1 MKDRTA
7 LVAVSAAMWGLDGL
21 LRKPLATALAPATV
35 VLWEHL
41 IVVLLIAPTLPVAFR
56 AYWRCGWRDRLAIAA
71 IGIGSSA
78 VATALFTKAFQV
90 AARTG
95 DFVGPL
101 VMQKTQPLFAVC
113 FAAVVLRERVRPG
126 FAWFALPALAGSW
139 LLAFPHP
146 FEVRMAAFT
155 VAALSLGA
163 AALWGAGTVLGR
175 LVSPAIGPRELTGMR
190 YAWGLVAAALIVSVQ
205 HDSWAPGGGNLLG
218 LLLLALV
225 PGLISL
231 NLYYRALRSTPAT
244 RATFAELAF
253 PATAAIVG
261 VLFLGSSLSN
271 TQWLGFAIVVVAITA
286 LSLREHAA
294 DPVVLAD
301 EPPLPEAA
309 PHTVPARP

>member
-1 MKDRTA
+1 VKDRTA

-21 LRKPLATALAPATV
+21 LRKPLATALAPSTV

-41 IVVLLIAPTLPVAFR
+41 IVVLLIAPTLPGAIR
-56 AYWRCGWRDRLAIAA
+56 AYWRCGRRDRLAIAA
-71 IGIGSSA
+71 IGVGSSA
-78 VATALFTKAFQV
+78 LATALFTKAFQV
-90 AARTG
+90 AAKTG

-126 FAWFALPALAGSW
+126 FVWYAIPALAGSW
-139 LLAFPHP
+139 LLAFPQP
-146 FEVRMAAFT
+146 FQVRLAAFT

-175 LVSPAIGPRELTGMR
+175 LVSPAIGSRELTGMR
-190 YAWGLVAAALIVSVQ
+190 YVWGLGTAAVIVGLQ

-225 PGLISL
+225 PGLVSL
-231 NLYYRALRSTPAT
+231 NLYYRALRATPAT

-271 TQWLGFAIVVVAITA
+271 TQWLGFAVVVVAITA

-294 DPVVLAD
+294 DPVVVT
-301 EPPLPEAA
+301 EPGIRASA
-309 PHTVPARP
+309 PAR

>member
-1 MKDRTA
+1 VKDRTA
-7 LVAVSAAMWGLDGL
+7 LVAVSASMWGLDGL
-21 LRKPLATALAPATV
+21 LRKPLATALAPSTV
-35 VLWEHL
+35 VFWEHL
-41 IVVLLIAPTLPVAFR
+41 IVVVVIAPTLPRAIR
-56 AYWRCGWRDRLAIAA
+56 AYWRCGARDRLAIAA

-90 AARTG
+90 SARTG

-113 FAAVVLRERVRPG
+113 FAALVLRERVRPG
-126 FAWFALPALAGSW
+126 FAWFAVPALAGSW

-146 FEVRMAAFT
+146 FEVRMAAFM
-155 VAALSLGA
+155 VAVLSLGA

-175 LVSPAIGPRELTGMR
+175 LVSPAIGSQELTAMR
-190 YAWGLVAAALIVSVQ
+190 YAWGLVTAALIVGLQ

-231 NLYYRALRSTPAT
+231 NLYYRALRTTPAT

-253 PATAAIVG
+253 PATAAVVG

-271 TQWLGFAIVVVAITA
+271 TQWLGFAVVVVAITA

-294 DPVVLAD
+294 DPVVAGD
-301 EPPLPEAA
+301 TEPAAAEALPAA
-309 PHTVPARP
+309 SG

>member
-1 MKDRTA
+1 VKDRTA
-7 LVAVSAAMWGLDGL
+7 LVAVSASMWGLDGL
-21 LRKPLATALAPATV
+21 LRKPLATSLAPSTV

-41 IVVLLIAPTLPVAFR
+41 IVVLLIAPTLPAAIR
-56 AYWRCGWRDRLAIAA
+56 AYWRCGLRDRVAIAA

-78 VATALFTKAFQV
+78 IATALFTKAFQV
-90 AARTG
+90 SARTG

-113 FAAVVLRERVRPG
+113 FAALVLRERIRPG
-126 FAWFALPALAGSW
+126 FAWFAIPALAGSW

-155 VAALSLGA
+155 VAVLSLGA

-175 LVSPAIGPRELTGMR
+175 LVSPAIGSQELTAMR
-190 YAWGLVAAALIVSVQ
+190 YAWGLVTAALIVGL

-231 NLYYRALRSTPAT
+231 NLYYRALRTTPAT

-253 PATAAIVG
+253 PATAAVVG

-271 TQWLGFAIVVVAITA
+271 TQWLGFAVVVVAITA

-294 DPVVLAD
+294 DPVVVAD
-301 EPPLPEAA
+301 TEPAAAEALPASSG
-309 PHTVPARP
+309 